1 MALRGQASEARP
13 SAPPPT
19 HPAVI
24 QLTPLPLQMCRCFY
38 SSSIQDPVDTLG
50 KGRSVQKT
58 SQVAACDTWCTHGPW
73 VPGPGAGK
81 VSCQALHT
89 VLAQATRPWDSAPS
103 RRSDMR
109 YRPTR
114 VPERGLRGQ
123 PDKTTAQGQAGAAEE
138 KGDVA
143 PGGGTVGEPGVKVR
157 LTMAVKPNPLGG
169 PITPFL
175 CLACAFSQVRVFQT
189 LRSFFCTV
197 QKGCIGEGDRG
208 QRWTLSPQNE
218 QREPRTVRRTPM
230 ARHLRLR
237 LSGGNEPKGLSLSGA
252 QIAIFVPYFE
262 FQKPR
267 GG

>member
-1 MALRGQASEARP
+1 M
-13 SAPPPT
+13 
-19 HPAVI
+19 
-24 QLTPLPLQMCRCFY
+24 
-38 SSSIQDPVDTLG
+38 
-50 KGRSVQKT
+50 
-58 SQVAACDTWCTHGPW
+58 
-73 VPGPGAGK
+73 
-81 VSCQALHT
+81 
-89 VLAQATRPWDSAPS
+89 
-103 RRSDMR
+103 
-109 YRPTR
+109 
-114 VPERGLRGQ
+114 
-123 PDKTTAQGQAGAAEE
+123 
-138 KGDVA
+138 
-143 PGGGTVGEPGVKVR
+143 VGEPGVKVR

-218 QREPRTVRRTPM
+218 QREPGTVRRTPM

-237 LSGGNEPKGLSLSGA
+237 LSGGNEPEGLSLSGA